1 MKFCCEVVDSLW
13 SQIKS
18 FYIDGMNKIVKAHT
32 FFFLFIPARAA
43 FKNN

>member
-18 FYIDGMNKIVKAHT
+18 FYIDGMNKTVKAHT
-32 FFFLFIPARAA
+32 FFPPFFAAQAA
-43 FKNN
+43 FKN